1 MYAIVFCFIFAFSLT
16 DAAPFNRT
24 RQDFDYQVTHFSY
37 RPSRFLRFFAYI
49 LLRNFTFVKD
59 EPLLKENV
67 KRWMLENQADTQMLE
82 NDKVEEFF
90 QELGFRYLC
99 TISH

>member
-24 RQDFDYQVTHFSY
+24 RQDFDYQVTLLLY
-37 RPSRFLRFFAYI
+37 RLSRFSRFFAYV
-49 LLRNFTFVKD
+49 LLLCNFTIVKD

-90 QELGFRYLC
+90 QELGFRYL
-99 TISH
+99 

>member
-24 RQDFDYQVTHFSY
+24 RQDFDYQVIIFSY
-37 RPSRFLRFFAYI
+37 RPFRCSRFLSFTPY
-49 LLRNFTFVKD
+49 LRNFSFVKD

-67 KRWMLENQADTQMLE
+67 KRWILENQADTQMLE

-90 QELGFRYLC
+90 QELGFRYL
-99 TISH
+99 

>member
-24 RQDFDYQVTHFSY
+24 RQDFDYQVIIFSY
-37 RPSRFLRFFAYI
+37 RPSRCSRFLSFTPY
-49 LLRNFTFVKD
+49 LRNFSFVKD

-67 KRWMLENQADTQMLE
+67 KRWILENQADTQMLE

-90 QELGFRYLC
+90 QELGFRYL
-99 TISH
+99 